1 MSSDPAPTAT
11 APTQRRAPLGDR
23 IGSALCVLVAL
34 LVIERSLAYG
44 LSGTSQVVG
53 AGAFPFGLGLALLG
67 LGAVWAWQSWHG
79 LVPPPSEEIELPDRG
94 GLFRIAFTSAVLLGS
109 ALLFE
114 TLDFRLTLFLA
125 PALVMRVVFGEGWHR
140 SLLTGLGIAVVSHL
154 VLVTALDIPLPMLR
168 F

>member
-11 APTQRRAPLGDR
+11 APTRRRAPLGDR

-79 LVPPPSEEIELPDRG
+79 LVPPPRPTAGRARACSSTGTAIC
-94 GLFRIAFTSAVLLGS
+94 S
-109 ALLFE
+109 
-114 TLDFRLTLFLA
+114 
-125 PALVMRVVFGEGWHR
+125 PATTRPWR
-140 SLLTGLGIAVVSHL
+140 PSLLA
-154 VLVTALDIPLPMLR
+154 
-168 F
+168 